1 MQLEE
6 NNLIRKDDSI
16 MDEEKD
22 CIETLEDE
30 FSEEAIEELSNNKG
44 DED

>member
-1 MQLEE
+1 
-6 NNLIRKDDSI
+6 

-22 CIETLEDE
+22 YVEILEDE